1 MSFMKTKKVIGTYN
15 SIEDLLRELDVL
27 KGQGYQ
33 EEELIAVVKNEE
45 DKVLLQERT
54 AIKVSEKSKS
64 KSTDEQS
71 LSTIEAIILLHD
83 SSDVGRTESKQSTRK
98 MDSRVEKS
106 HTGEV
111 VVGQD
116 ENQEVVTSPK
126 TTPRINTTNL

>member
-1 MSFMKTKKVIGTYN
+1 MKTKKVIGTYN

>member
-1 MSFMKTKKVIGTYN
+1 MKTKKVIGTYN

-83 SSDVGRTESKQSTRK
+83 TSDVGRTESKQSTRK